1 MALHIQGSVAAL
13 VFVVLFCSAV
23 VVSSQCDNRPGVDET
38 LRRGATGENVV
49 TTAANRIRNSGIF
62 GDDHQFL
69 RRMAKVESDNGESIG
84 SGMGGIWR
92 VDTKKFR
99 KVNEYLLHENPC
111 SHHQE
116 DPCLQEQLEMLCID
130 LDVINREDYEELD
143 APLYSALYVM
153 IYLVETLRRTIPDTI
168 EAQAMLWKADLNSAG
183 SEEHFIMIARQL
195 QGIYSQCLD
204 TQNKGNMKMSFSI
217 QRWLNNNVKY

>member
-23 VVSSQCDNRPGVDET
+23 VVSSQCDNRGVDDT
-38 LRRGATGENVV
+38 LSTEATGENVV
-49 TTAANRIRNSGIF
+49 TTAANKIRNSGIF

-69 RRMAKVESDNGESIG
+69 RRMAKVESDDGVNIG
-84 SGMGGIWR
+84 SQMGGIWR
-92 VDTKKFR
+92 VDNTRFR
-99 KVNEYLLHENPC
+99 KVNEYLLQNPC

-116 DPCLQEQLEMLCID
+116 DPCLQEQLEVMLCVD
-130 LDVINREDYEELD
+130 LDVIHYEELD

-168 EAQAMLWKADLNSAG
+168 EAQALLWKADLNSAG

-204 TQNKGNMKMSFSI
+204 I
-217 QRWLNNNVKY
+217 Q

>member
-23 VVSSQCDNRPGVDET
+23 VVSSQCDNRPGVDDT

-49 TTAANRIRNSGIF
+49 TTAANKIRNSGIF

-69 RRMAKVESDNGESIG
+69 RRMAKVESENGESIG
-84 SGMGGIWR
+84 PGMGGIWR
-92 VDTKKFR
+92 VNREGFG
-99 KVNEYLLHENPC
+99 KVNVYLLRNP
-111 SHHQE
+111 HQQ
-116 DPCLQEQLEMLCID
+116 DPSLQQQLEEMLCVD
-130 LDVINREDYEELD
+130 LDVIHEANYEELD

-168 EAQAMLWKADLNSAG
+168 EAQAMLWKADLNTAG
-183 SEEHFIMIARQL
+183 SEQHFIMIARQL

-204 TQNKGNMKMSFSI
+204 TQIKNT
-217 QRWLNNNVKY
+217 